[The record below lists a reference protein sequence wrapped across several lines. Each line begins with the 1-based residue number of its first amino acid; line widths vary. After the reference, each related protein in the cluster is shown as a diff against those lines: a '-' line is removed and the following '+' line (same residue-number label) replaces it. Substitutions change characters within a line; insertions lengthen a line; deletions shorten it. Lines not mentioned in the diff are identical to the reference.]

1 MHELTLVRNLI
12 EQACTAASAA
22 GARRV
27 SRLHCRVGVLRQ
39 IDDALMQEAFEIA
52 SAGTLCEGAGL
63 TIEKT
68 HITAYCYGCG
78 RSFVI
83 REWNSD
89 CPGCGAAATRFAGG
103 DELEL
108 VSIEV
113 EKDDDDPG
121 GPKNP
126 REE

>member
-1 MHELTLVRNLI
+1 MHELSLARNLI
-12 EQACTAASAA
+12 ELARDAATAA

-39 IDDALMQEAFEIA
+39 IDDTLMQEAFELA
-52 SAGTLCEGAGL
+52 GAGTLCEGAGL
-63 TIEKT
+63 TIEKAP
-68 HITAYCYGCG
+68 ITAYCSGCG
-78 RSFVI
+78 QSFAI

-89 CPGCGAAATRFAGG
+89 CPRCGAAGTRFAGG

-126 REE
+126 